1 MSATGLLYRSLQSPT
16 SVTAACCIST
26 AEGQVVLQLQDT
38 RLTCWRAGTDGLEQT
53 ASWRGPA
60 SMLQMVH
67 LPGNYL
73 LILAEGGRCYLH
85 AWQEACGGVGAAA
98 PPLLA
103 QEQLQVPVDSS
114 ASQVQPYGCV
124 MSTNVLSS
132 AVAGGTASLAAVAYL
147 PGVLHVIKAAPPVAH
162 STQGTNS
169 SAAAGAPDGAMQLQT
184 KAMALMHVLLSCHYP
199 GRFCWYCKDTPAQ
212 CRTALHHAP
221 YSTPQ
226 SATLSRWT
234 NSTVS

>member
-1 MSATGLLYRSLQSPT
+1 MSATGLLYRSLQYPT

-26 AEGQVVLQLQDT
+26 AGGQVVLQLQDT

-53 ASWRGPA
+53 ASWRAPA

-85 AWQEACGGVGAAA
+85 AWQDACCDVGAAA

-124 MSTNVLSS
+124 MSTNLLSA
-132 AVAGGTASLAAVAYL
+132 AVSGATASLAAVAYL
-147 PGVLHVIKAAPPVAH
+147 PGVLHVIKAAPAVAH
-162 STQGTNS
+162 STHACS
-169 SAAAGAPDGAMQLQT
+169 SSGAAGPPGTMQLQS
-184 KAMALMHVLLSCHYP
+184 KAMALTHVLLSCHYP
-199 GRFCWYCKDTPAQ
+199 GMIVGKTRLQHC
-212 CRTALHHAP
+212 TASCSP
-221 YSTPQ
+221 VICCTSYPVP
-226 SATLSRWT
+226 
-234 NSTVS
+234 N